1 MGILLRSFDYVYYR
15 ICRWYMN
22 QNDSSPGITALIII
36 SLLQFVNAFSL
47 FILLCLAL
55 KIHPTLSRVV
65 PVIST
70 ITLLVLNGFR
80 YNSLNYEVLSN
91 RWANEDTLQGKRN
104 GNKVRLYVLL
114 SFLLVATLILSTMP
128 WK

>member
-91 RWANEDTLQGKRN
+91 RWVNEDTLQGKRN